1 MASRSKYFFS
11 WVCGQLSGSSGLCQL
26 GEFLCSDDWDGL
38 WLVWGVGCS
47 LRWKLFLFPVV
58 FHPPVSWPIK
68 HLRVPESNRKNNVQ
82 YVSAGEASDLISC
95 PVGQNQSLG
104 QASVHVQG
112 DRPRAW
118 IQGDVKRWTD
128 SATSFSLSPKLR
140 GYLLSLTFRA
150 YTQSVRWQAYI
161 HRVSDCGIKQD
172 LLRVT

>member
-47 LRWKLFLFPVV
+47 LGWKLFLFPVV

-68 HLRVPESNRKNNVQ
+68 HLRVPESNRKNNPQ

-95 PVGQNQSLG
+95 PIGQNQSLG
-104 QASVHVQG
+104 QASVHVQAQELG
-112 DRPRAW
+112 FREMWRGGQTLLQASTSLQNRELSTVPDF
-118 IQGDVKRWTD
+118 QGV
-128 SATSFSLSPKLR
+128 
-140 GYLLSLTFRA
+140 Y
-150 YTQSVRWQAYI
+150 SV
-161 HRVSDCGIKQD
+161 H
-172 LLRVT
+172 